1 MSFYDRISKYYDY
14 IFPVSESQ
22 VKFIS
27 ESAGSAPKRIL
38 DVACGS
44 GGYSI
49 ELAKEGYSLTGVDLE
64 RRMVKMAEEKARIE
78 GVSLDI
84 LQCDMLELEKTLHS
98 KFDCI
103 FCIGNSIVHL
113 PGTREISG
121 VLKQMHTLLIDNGAL
136 VLQTINY
143 DRIINLRLSG
153 LPTIKNDEIG
163 LEFIRRYEYLEEKG
177 VINFVTTLVTH
188 ENGKREEVKGS
199 VELFPMLMED
209 MKKMLVDAGF
219 SRIQFYGDFGYSPFD
234 ENSYMLVVKATK

>member
-14 IFPVSESQ
+14 IFPVSQAQ

-27 ESAGSAPKRIL
+27 ESAGAPPKRLL

-49 ELAKEGYSLTGVDLE
+49 ELAKAGYSVTGVDLE
-64 RRMVKMAEEKARIE
+64 RKMAKMAGEKARSE

-84 LQCDMLELEKTLHS
+84 LQCDMLEIEKTLQS

-121 VLKQMHTLLIDNGAL
+121 VLKQMHALLDDSGAL

-153 LPTIKNDEIG
+153 LPTIKDDEIG
-163 LEFIRRYEYLEEKG
+163 FEFIRRYEYVEEKG

-188 ENGKREEVKGS
+188 EDGKREEVKGS
-199 VELFPMLMED
+199 IELFPVLMED
-209 MKKMLVDAGF
+209 MKKMLIDAGF
-219 SRIQFYGDFGYSPFD
+219 GRIQFYGDFGYAPFD
-234 ENSYMLVVKATK
+234 GNSYMLVVKATK